1 MSICNCA
8 VLENCPTHAQASIDA
23 AYRLVERQTLEIG
36 RLQKE
41 GAAMRDA
48 ARALKRAMERQEARE
63 HGRQGWGGDSE
74 SEAAYKRSLANDVAD
89 AAETLWKLIDATKS
103 TKCQAEEVTHG

>member
-63 HGRQGWGGDSE
+63 HGRRGYGLETDREEG
-74 SEAAYKRSLANDVAD
+74 YRRSLERDTAD